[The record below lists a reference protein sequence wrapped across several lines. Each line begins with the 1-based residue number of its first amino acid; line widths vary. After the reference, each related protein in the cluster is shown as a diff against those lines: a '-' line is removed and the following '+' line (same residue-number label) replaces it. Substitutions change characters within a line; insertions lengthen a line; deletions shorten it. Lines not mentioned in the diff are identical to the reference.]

1 MVAHRTEADLT
12 ELEVRDFLARDYPRL
27 VNSMAFV
34 CGSVPAAEDAVQEGL
49 ARAWERSE
57 RGQWIESL
65 PAFVAS
71 VARNV
76 LRDRFR
82 RLRVER
88 RARRAL
94 AESPRRGPTIDQVA
108 ERTDLA
114 RALAGLPDRQ
124 REVAAYHYVLDL
136 DIAEIARVLH
146 VPEGTV
152 KSALFRARRSL
163 AAALGIVD
171 DDEPEVEVSD
181 AAR

>member
-1 MVAHRTEADLT
+1 MTLT
-12 ELEVRDFLARDYPRL
+12 DLEVRDFLARDYPRL
-27 VNSMAFV
+27 VNAMAFV

-71 VARNV
+71 VARNL

-94 AESPRRGPTIDQVA
+94 AETPRVGPTIDEIA

-114 RALAGLPDRQ
+114 RALAALPDRQ

-136 DIAEIARVLH
+136 EIAEISGILDVA
-146 VPEGTV
+146 EGTV

-163 AAALGIVD
+163 AAALGIAD
-171 DDEPEVEVSD
+171 DDEPKMEVRD